1 MIFIK
6 VYIAGVLCM
15 KTKTKTYK
23 LNIALLGCFIKKVPC
38 LILCFLTFKGTV
50 KLNFRIFSMDINSR
64 AFCET
69 PSQQDVEFQP
79 RNDRIFK
86 KRVTT
91 SLLKMWPNFSKL

>member
-69 PSQQDVEFQP
+69 PSQQNVEFQP

-91 SLLKMWPNFSKL
+91 SLLNM